1 VTSYALHPSPI
12 GDLLVLADDQ
22 GRITGLYVAG
32 EPAAPDLDP
41 AWRLDPGATR
51 KATDQLDAYFDG
63 ELADFEL
70 DVAPRGTPFQ
80 LEVWSALRDI
90 PYGTT
95 LSYRELAEAVGR
107 PRASRA
113 VGQANGRNPVSII
126 IPCHRVIAAD
136 GTLGG
141 YGWGLERKR
150 QLLDLEAGV
159 SSLV

>member
-1 VTSYALHPSPI
+1 MTSYVLHPSPI

-32 EPAAPDLDP
+32 ESGAPEIDP
-41 AWRLDPGATR
+41 AWRPDPAATR

-63 ELADFEL
+63 DRSDFEL
-70 DVAPRGTPFQ
+70 DVAVDGTPFQ

-95 LSYRELAEAVGR
+95 ISYRELAEAVGR
-107 PRASRA
+107 PGASRA

-126 IPCHRVIAAD
+126 VPCHRVIASN
-136 GTLGG
+136 GSLGG

-150 QLLDLEAGV
+150 QLLDLETGV